1 MRVFLAACAAAA
13 FSVAV
18 AATGCDDNYSPGA
31 ESGGSKG
38 PEIESAGQTGQPVS
52 GSASQQAQSTAPP
65 GFMPM
70 TGANNV
76 DAGTNVDA
84 TTDQ

>member
-1 MRVFLAACAAAA
+1 MRGFLSGCAAA
-13 FSVAV
+13 VLGVVV
-18 AATGCDDNYSPGA
+18 AAAGCDNSYSPGA

-38 PEIESAGQTGQPVS
+38 PEIQTAGEQGQPVS
-52 GSASQQAQSTAPP
+52 GSASQNAQSTGPP

-70 TGANNV
+70 TGANSV

-84 TTDQ
+84 SP